1 MTPSTPCRE
10 CPARYPGCHARCD
23 RYAAFRRGRDA
34 ANLARQRDNDILR
47 YIRENHEKRV
57 YVKKQP

>member
-1 MTPSTPCRE
+1 V
-10 CPARYPGCHARCD
+10 
-23 RYAAFRRGRDA
+23 DA

-47 YIRENHEKRV
+47 YIRENHEKRE